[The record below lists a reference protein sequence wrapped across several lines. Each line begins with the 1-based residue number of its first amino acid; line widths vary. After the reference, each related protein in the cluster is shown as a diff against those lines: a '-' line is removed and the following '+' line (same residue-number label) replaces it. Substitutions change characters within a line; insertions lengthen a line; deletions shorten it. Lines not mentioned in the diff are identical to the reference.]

1 MTDEYLIRQLR
12 NPLSLRFFSIYV
24 LAYYRITRDT
34 VHFGLVVVLSLQYY
48 TKATPAQTIMR
59 TACCSSKHS
68 AYGRKIFLLV
78 LVVTT
83 FQFGSCNFF
92 VTGFVAQRTT
102 HYHRQYSKDDNQGAA
117 VATSSTLKKIWYHTS
132 ATKLAG
138 KSPRSSSSDDDPN
151 TNTKKNIVIQMITKD
166 PKRSIIFSLVMSIC
180 GAGLGPFLDSYHSA
194 FGVLKYNEPIQFI
207 LWGSEAYP
215 GLTTA
220 WWVPELFGLAG
231 FLIGWLYIILDAV
244 LLKES
249 SSDEGAVVE
258 QQQQRLPSP
267 PKIFAGIS
275 IFTFQ
280 YWLSGIL
287 VQNSLFDRTG
297 ILNLMSVLAAIG
309 FLVLD
314 GSMSGLIVSLAT
326 CFGGPLIE
334 AGLITAT
341 NNGILNGGYHYTD
354 LGETGFF
361 PLWIIPVYF
370 LGGPANGNLARGF
383 WNALSDKEEES
394 KAGTSVSD
402 KKSCSACQ
410 STRRNTCPNCDGVGT
425 YVATGGRTVKCTS
438 CSSRGYVMCRSC
450 FDLYDEDP
458 YDIKAIRETMSRMP
472 D

>member
-1 MTDEYLIRQLR
+1 MR
-12 NPLSLRFFSIYV
+12 N
-24 LAYYRITRDT
+24 
-34 VHFGLVVVLSLQYY
+34 
-48 TKATPAQTIMR
+48 
-59 TACCSSKHS
+59 ACSTGKLKHS
-68 AYGRKIFLLV
+68 NGKKIILLF
-78 LVVTT
+78 LVVTS
-83 FQFGSCNFF
+83 FQYCCLLVFPARSGATTIDETTILVKDDKSNNANGSNFF
-92 VTGFVAQRTT
+92 VTGFVSKRVTT
-102 HYHRQYSKDDNQGAA
+102 RYHKYNKDDNKGVAA
-117 VATSSTLKKIWYHTS
+117 VATSSTLKKLRRSHTS

-138 KSPRSSSSDDDPN
+138 KPSRSSSSDDDGSN
-151 TNTKKNIVIQMITKD
+151 NTKKNIVIQLITKD
-166 PKRSIIFSLVMSIC
+166 PKRSIIFSFLMSIC

-194 FGVLKYNEPIQFI
+194 FGVLKYNEPIQFV

-231 FLIGWLYIILDAV
+231 FLIGWLYILLDAV

-249 SSDEGAVVE
+249 SSNNENDE
-258 QQQQRLPSP
+258 QQQRLPSP
-267 PKIFAGIS
+267 PKIFTGIS
-275 IFTFQ
+275 FFTFQ

-287 VQNSLFDRTG
+287 VQNSLLDRTG
-297 ILNLMSVLAAIG
+297 ILNLMSVFAAIG

-314 GSMSGLIVSLAT
+314 GTMSGLIVSLAT
-326 CFGGPLIE
+326 CLGGPLIE

-383 WNALSDKEEES
+383 WNALDDEEVEEDEEES
-394 KAGTSVSD
+394 KAGTISD
-402 KKSCSACQ
+402 KKSCNACQ
-410 STRRNTCPNCDGVGT
+410 GTRRVTCPNCDGIGT

-438 CSSRGYVMCRSC
+438 CNSRGFVMCRSC

-458 YDIKAIRETMSRMP
+458 YDIEAIRETMNRMP

>member
-1 MTDEYLIRQLR
+1 ML
-12 NPLSLRFFSIYV
+12 PFS
-24 LAYYRITRDT
+24 TT
-34 VHFGLVVVLSLQYY
+34 QQEQ
-48 TKATPAQTIMR
+48 PEAQTIMR
-59 TACCSSKHS
+59 AACCSGKPS
-68 AYGRKIFLLV
+68 AYGKKIILLVV
-78 LVVTT
+78 LVVTSCHYYLAT
-83 FQFGSCNFF
+83 TIIIKNDKFNTNGSNYF

-102 HYHRQYSKDDNQGAA
+102 QYHRKYNNDDINKGAT
-117 VATSSTLKKIWYHTS
+117 VATSPTLKKLRSHIRAT
-132 ATKLAG
+132 TKLAG
-138 KSPRSSSSDDDPN
+138 KSRRSSSSDDDPN
-151 TNTKKNIVIQMITKD
+151 TKNNIVIQMITKD
-166 PKRSIIFSLVMSIC
+166 PKRSIIFSLLMSIC

-194 FGVLKYNEPIQFI
+194 FGVLKYNEPIQFV

-231 FLIGWLYIILDAV
+231 FLIGWLYILLDAV

-249 SSDEGAVVE
+249 SSDEGDVVE
-258 QQQQRLPSP
+258 QEQQRLPSP

-275 IFTFQ
+275 FFTFQ

-287 VQNSLFDRTG
+287 VQNSLLDRTG
-297 ILNLMSVLAAIG
+297 ILNLMSVFAAIG

-326 CFGGPLIE
+326 CLGGPLIE

-383 WNALSDKEEES
+383 WNALSDNKEEDDEEEES

-410 STRRNTCPNCDGVGT
+410 GTRRVACPNCDGVGT

-458 YDIKAIRETMSRMP
+458 YDIEAIRETMSRMP